1 MPSTSR
7 RRRSGANRQQRAPA
21 STAERGTEPAAKPR
35 GREPTAPPAAE
46 PVPVQ
51 APSGGDPARRHRL
64 AAGVVLLLAPAAVLA
79 GQVALLP
86 VSGPGSGLGAIAEDL
101 DAWRA
106 GYALLLASSVLT
118 VPMVLAL
125 DHLLR
130 RRGYGSRSRSL
141 PLWAD
146 AGSTMAIVGAIAAIG
161 IALIGFV
168 VAELAAGAP
177 AGGGQADALLDRLRP
192 LFGALDLTEDLLL
205 LGMVL
210 LALGLYRHAAV
221 PAAAALLLL
230 TGLALSWGPSALR
243 LAAAAL
249 QLAGLG
255 WLAVTVL
262 RWPDRHWADPPV
274 FPLVRRPTLVATLLT
289 LLYVLGVASVAR
301 FLALVAVFLALVVY
315 RQAPA
320 TAADPA
326 AEGGTDA
333 GHPP

>member
-7 RRRSGANRQQRAPA
+7 RRRAGADRQPRAPA
-21 STAERGTEPAAKPR
+21 RTARDDADADARHGT
-35 GREPTAPPAAE
+35 GRPGRRSDAPPA
-46 PVPVQ
+46 PVQ
-51 APSGGDPARRHRL
+51 APAGGDPTRRHRL
-64 AAGVVLLLAPAAVLA
+64 AAGAALLLAPAALLA

-86 VSGPGSGLGAIAEDL
+86 VSGPGSGLGAIAEHL

-106 GYALLLASSVLT
+106 GYGLLLASSLLT

-125 DHLLR
+125 DHLVR
-130 RRGYGSRSRSL
+130 RRGHGSRSRSL

-146 AGSTMAIVGAIAAIG
+146 AGSTLAVAGAIAAVG

-168 VAELAAGAP
+168 VAELAATGGA
-177 AGGGQADALLDRLRP
+177 QADAVLDRLRP
-192 LFGALDLTEDLLL
+192 LFGALDLAEDLLL

-210 LALGLYRHAAV
+210 LALGLYRHGAA
-221 PAAAALLLL
+221 PAGAALLLL
-230 TGLALSWGPSALR
+230 TGLALSWGPSGLR
-243 LAAAAL
+243 VAAAAL

-255 WLAVTVL
+255 WLALTVL
-262 RWPDRHWADPPV
+262 RWPDERWADPPA
-274 FPLVRRPTLVATLLT
+274 FPPVRRPTLVATLLT

-320 TAADPA
+320 AAGSA
-326 AEGGTDA
+326 VEGGSDA
-333 GHPP
+333 GHPT